1 MYSALNICTHTLAHQ
16 YMCSVPDQGQVILY
30 CRRVPWPQQ
39 SVRFVAV
46 AVVAAVDSW
55 SLAQPAAAAAS
66 AAPQLRLPL
75 LICWFHFG
83 LFVSFVF
90 VFADFNAKP
99 SGGKGCSRNLC
110 GRNEIYL
117 AAKSVCTRETKRGF
131 RRNPCLFTFK
141 CIGTCSFTFLWTAI
155 NSKNMPRIICNWFE
169 QSFADILNIDTLK
182 CDIYS
187 VFILISSLSLLQKIL
202 TNVS

>member
-1 MYSALNICTHTLAHQ
+1 MYSALNICTHTHTLAHQ

-46 AVVAAVDSW
+46 VAAVDSW
-55 SLAQPAAAAAS
+55 SLARAAAAADSAS

-90 VFADFNAKP
+90 VFVFADFNAKP
-99 SGGKGCSRNLC
+99 SGAKAAAAIYVGGTKFIWQLNLSAV
-110 GRNEIYL
+110 GR
-117 AAKSVCTRETKRGF
+117 RRGGLEGA
-131 RRNPCLFTFK
+131 R
-141 CIGTCSFTFLWTAI
+141 A
-155 NSKNMPRIICNWFE
+155 
-169 QSFADILNIDTLK
+169 
-182 CDIYS
+182 Y
-187 VFILISSLSLLQKIL
+187 SLLNAVKLAVLNFYELQLIARICQE
-202 TNVS
+202 